1 LGFVLQTKGWSL
13 VLSAAYFWRESLAA
27 LPLLAL
33 CLADLDHL
41 EEKASATACVLSRLA
56 VENDVGPCLAHA
68 SIAPL
73 LAVDDG
79 LLLDGG

>member
-1 LGFVLQTKGWSL
+1 
-13 VLSAAYFWRESLAA
+13 
-27 LPLLAL
+27 LLAL

-56 VENDVGPCLAHA
+56 VENDVGPCLVHA
-68 SIAPL
+68 SSAPL